1 MTVTV
6 EPGDPCAPQAA
17 ALLKKS
23 HALMQSLFPPE
34 DNFYLDVEALT
45 APHIAFFVAVRGRA
59 TLGTAALADMGTYGE
74 VKSMFV
80 DEAARGLGV
89 GAALL
94 DRVEAEARAKGLT
107 ALMLETGDVLYAAH
121 RLYAR
126 AGFTERGPF
135 GDYPAAT
142 SSLFMEKRLCA

>member
-6 EPGDPCAPQAA
+6 EPGDPRAPGAA
-17 ALLKKS
+17 ALLKQS
-23 HALMQSLFPPE
+23 QVLMASLFPPE
-34 DNFYLDVEALT
+34 DNFYLDIGALT
-45 APHIAFFVAVRGRA
+45 APHITFFVAVKAGE
-59 TLGTAALADMGTYGE
+59 TLGTAALADKGTYGE

-80 DEAARGLGV
+80 AETARGLGV

-94 DRVEAEARAKGLT
+94 DRIEAAAREKSMAV
-107 ALMLETGDVLYAAH
+107 LMLETGNLLDAAH

-135 GDYPAAT
+135 GDYPAAN
-142 SSLFMEKRLCA
+142 SSLFMEKRL